1 MAKSSINIQASKDG
15 SAGHNSREHF
25 SHSVVFT
32 DEQNECTSNLK
43 DAYALLRSEVKKR
56 SEKYTERTGQ
66 KLQKNT
72 VTQLSAVINLE
83 QHHTLKDLEPLKAE
97 LEAKF
102 GTKVVQMAIHRD
114 EGKLISKAD
123 NTELYSG
130 KDFFLNRDDNKL
142 YFDKAYTK
150 LIPMDEYEIKKN
162 YHAHIEMLG
171 LDENGQAIR
180 QKMNRIALQKLQTFT
195 AQSLG
200 MERGQERKRYTK
212 EQMKEITTIVGKKS
226 DYASTTLY
234 AQKFN
239 EVARDL
245 GYFIQRTKRLDTH
258 QFKDV
263 GAEREANKRLEIA
276 KQEDLKAKVAEL
288 RAELKE
294 NGAVRAD
301 YARLEQF
308 SKELSEKV
316 KSKDITIDE
325 LRNSVE
331 YWRNGYK
338 QESKASKVVE
348 KIVEVEKI
356 VKVEDTTKIKELE
369 KKLSEALQSKKEL
382 EARVDMSKEEKSDF
396 RPILAPKIAYKT
408 VEVKTGM
415 FGSEKQVVLSNVHAM
430 QLESYAEA
438 LAEQNKSLK
447 RQNTELKGQVEVLEE
462 INGYQDAELKK
473 LSHYKKAYNDLVI
486 WLKAI
491 TKIDK
496 VEEIINAIREKFSHT
511 QEPKREEKPNTF
523 QAIRAE
529 ADTHLKEQTATKKE
543 LSDKERVMQMADDI
557 QREKEQNTQSV
568 KTFVEEQKPKSKG
581 FSRDR

>member
-32 DEQNECTSNLK
+32 DEQNECTLNLK

-56 SEKYTERTGQ
+56 SEAYTKRTGQ

-171 LDENGQAIR
+171 LDEDGQAIR

-263 GAEREANKRLEIA
+263 GAERETNKRLEIA
-276 KQEDLKAKVAEL
+276 KQED
-288 RAELKE
+288 
-294 NGAVRAD
+294 
-301 YARLEQF
+301 
-308 SKELSEKV
+308 
-316 KSKDITIDE
+316 
-325 LRNSVE
+325 
-331 YWRNGYK
+331 
-338 QESKASKVVE
+338 
-348 KIVEVEKI
+348 
-356 VKVEDTTKIKELE
+356 
-369 KKLSEALQSKKEL
+369 
-382 EARVDMSKEEKSDF
+382 
-396 RPILAPKIAYKT
+396 
-408 VEVKTGM
+408 
-415 FGSEKQVVLSNVHAM
+415 
-430 QLESYAEA
+430 
-438 LAEQNKSLK
+438 
-447 RQNTELKGQVEVLEE
+447 
-462 INGYQDAELKK
+462 
-473 LSHYKKAYNDLVI
+473 
-486 WLKAI
+486 
-491 TKIDK
+491 
-496 VEEIINAIREKFSHT
+496 
-511 QEPKREEKPNTF
+511 
-523 QAIRAE
+523 
-529 ADTHLKEQTATKKE
+529 
-543 LSDKERVMQMADDI
+543 
-557 QREKEQNTQSV
+557 
-568 KTFVEEQKPKSKG
+568 
-581 FSRDR
+581 

>member
-32 DEQNECTSNLK
+32 DEQNECSSNLK
-43 DAYALLRSEVKKR
+43 DAYALLRSELKKR

-72 VTQLSAVINLE
+72 VTQLSAVVNLE

-180 QKMNRIALQKLQTFT
+180 QKMNRIALQQLQTFT

-200 MERGQERKRYTK
+200 MERGQESKRYTK
-212 EQMKEITTIVGKKS
+212 EQMQEITALVGKKS

-245 GYFIQRTKRLDTH
+245 GYFIQRTKRQDTH
-258 QFKDV
+258 PFKEM
-263 GAEREANKRLEIA
+263 GSERETNKRAVLA
-276 KQEDLKAKVAEL
+276 KSEDLKAEIAQL

-294 NGAVRAD
+294 AKAVRAD
-301 YARLEQF
+301 YARLDQF
-308 SKELSEKV
+308 SKELKAQLEA
-316 KSKDITIDE
+316 KDLTIE
-325 LRNSVE
+325 TLRSSVD
-331 YWRNGYK
+331 YWRDGYK
-338 QESKASKVVE
+338 RESKE
-348 KIVEVEKI
+348 TEN
-356 VKVEDTTKIKELE
+356 L
-369 KKLSEALQSKKEL
+369 KKQLSEALQSKNTPETIK
-382 EARVDMSKEEKSDF
+382 DMPQEEKSDF
-396 RPILAPKIAYKT
+396 RASEGHYLRETMKLRKENKELKEEHSKLKMAY
-408 VEVKTGM
+408 E
-415 FGSEKQVVLSNVHAM
+415 
-430 QLESYAEA
+430 
-438 LAEQNKSLK
+438 SLK
-447 RQNTELKGQVEVLEE
+447 QHIQEITGYAKITEAIEA
-462 INGYQDAELKK
+462 I
-473 LSHYKKAYNDLVI
+473 KA
-486 WLKAI
+486 
-491 TKIDK
+491 
-496 VEEIINAIREKFSHT
+496 KFSHT

-529 ADTHLKEQTATKKE
+529 ADTHLKEQTAPKRSLLEKVEAMKKQGE
-543 LSDKERVMQMADDI
+543 KNMEAL
-557 QREKEQNTQSV
+557 KEQEPE
-568 KTFVEEQKPKSKG
+568 KKKSHG
-581 FSRDR
+581 HYRQ